1 MNDKTKAGEKYT
13 KFVKRD
19 HYAHK
24 FALLAVAAYGFQLHG
39 WLTGLGIL
47 FGLIIIIAITNTTL
61 MAVAPGQRVF
71 QLIRVNRWGW
81 IIITAAIL
89 LISSATAESA

>member
-1 MNDKTKAGEKYT
+1 MNDKTKADEKYT

-39 WLTGLGIL
+39 WLIGLGIL
-47 FGLIIIIAITNTTL
+47 FGLIIIIAVTNRIL
-61 MAVAPGQRVF
+61 MATTPDQRVF
-71 QLIRVNRWGW
+71 PLIRVNRWGW

-89 LISSATAESA
+89 LISSATIESA